1 MSAIREPLQSSDATV
16 NGAFG
21 LGQRA
26 RENAGMLSLVR
37 TRPLPSDRRIPAA
50 RLSPFARRGTSR
62 LTGITCPID
71 EF

>member
-26 RENAGMLSLVR
+26 RDNAGMLSFVR
-37 TRPLPSDRRIPAA
+37 TRHLTSMDI
-50 RLSPFARRGTSR
+50 SR
-62 LTGITCPID
+62 LLD
-71 EF
+71 EIRLLDEVHPV